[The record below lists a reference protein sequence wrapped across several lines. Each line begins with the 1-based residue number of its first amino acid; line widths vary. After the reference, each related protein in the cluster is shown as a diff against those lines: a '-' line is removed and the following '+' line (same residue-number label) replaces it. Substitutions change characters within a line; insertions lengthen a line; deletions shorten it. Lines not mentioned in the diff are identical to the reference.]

1 MGVAIFDLVVI
12 AEVAVLEGKFMVGR
26 LGLAGY
32 LAGFG
37 FIIFVIGAFSLIYLV
52 YFCFRSLFRIDL
64 HD

>member
-12 AEVAVLEGKFMVGR
+12 AEVAVLGGKFMVGR

-37 FIIFVIGAFSLIYLV
+37 LIQLRYWSFFLIY
-52 YFCFRSLFRIDL
+52 
-64 HD
+64 